1 MFIFYQNSAVRMAN
15 LQELLNDPQIKCKQA
30 KDVHWL
36 SHDNAI
42 KALIRSLNSVLVS
55 LDREASEKVNPL
67 LMAYISS

>member
-1 MFIFYQNSAVRMAN
+1 MAN

-30 KDVHWL
+30 KDVQL